1 MFLEHPHIPATN
13 NASEQR
19 IRWSVIFR
27 KVTNG
32 TRSEWGAELLAG
44 VRSVVNTG
52 VLHGLSAFEAIG
64 QALSPQGLLPEILNS
79 S

>member
-1 MFLEHPHIPATN
+1 M
-13 NASEQR
+13 
-19 IRWSVIFR
+19 IFR

-64 QALSPQGLLPEILNS
+64 QALSPQGLLPGILNS